1 MKRIISFE
9 TSDIKECR
17 DFLDYAEI
25 VGAKK
30 LADNEYLFETNTR
43 QDDFENTVLRLLHN
57 ATSIACTFVDKLGRK
72 KAKKLK

>member
-9 TSDIKECR
+9 VADIKECR

-30 LADNEYLFETNTR
+30 LKDNEYLFETNTS
-43 QDDFENTVLRLLHN
+43 QNDFENTVLRLLHV
-57 ATSIACTFVDKLGRK
+57 ASVITCTIIDKRGHK
-72 KAKKLK
+72 KVKKLK

>member
-9 TSDIKECR
+9 AKDIRECR

-30 LADNEYLFETNTR
+30 LSDNEYLFETNTR
-43 QDDFENTVLRLLHN
+43 QYDFESTVLRLLHN
-57 ATSIACTFVDKLGRK
+57 ATSITCIFVDKAGRK
-72 KAKKLK
+72 KTKKLK